1 MQMWHTES
9 GSHASFA
16 YLISNGRCVGEHSVC
31 RGQLG
36 ECVKVPAHAHPPSA
50 RSRPPRCAFTYLW
63 AVAGGACVFQPT
75 LQIAFVLNCWC
86 RRQCWAECK
95 QGPKL
100 FTLSR
105 SRWRGWPNLASGFWC
120 GVRFCFYTFHILWS
134 YLNLCFNLFYPKWSY
149 LQVPGASTNK
159 TLYCIFIVYYIF
171 IN

>member
-16 YLISNGRCVGEHSVC
+16 YLISNGRCVREHLVHG
-31 RGQLG
+31 GQLG
-36 ECVKVPAHAHPPSA
+36 ECVKVPAHSHPPGTQFLG
-50 RSRPPRCAFTYLW
+50 PLRCAFTYLW
-63 AVAGGACVFQPT
+63 AVAGAGGVAACFFFLFFLPPLFRPT

-105 SRWRGWPNLASGFWC
+105 SRWRGWPNFFFCVWWWWWWWFSGF
-120 GVRFCFYTFHILWS
+120 CFF
-134 YLNLCFNLFYPKWSY
+134 FF
-149 LQVPGASTNK
+149 
-159 TLYCIFIVYYIF
+159 
-171 IN
+171 